1 METPTSTTPPTP
13 RLREKKRSKPP
24 PVSVFNRLFF
34 QVAGLA
40 NRIAA
45 QRSSMRTKTE
55 ALEAQIRDL
64 QAQLERLRKADDGLD
79 NLART
84 TAGVLQ
90 VDHRLQ
96 TATADKGAGVL
107 AEFLFVAEKAMER
120 VVSGVDDVGNGGA
133 FFVKRG
139 EDADS
144 VSDLIDLE
152 SRKDED
158 EESDAKIDS
167 QKTAS
172 DETAFISFDPPN
184 LESSN
189 PEPATFVEP
198 TLPARP
204 IIKPVNFGASGG
216 KSIKPTSN
224 TRTAPPYQESAHVPE
239 LMEALQAELES
250 LQKVE
255 ACLRDV
261 AAKAN
266 MLLHK
271 DCVERMLAKESG
283 KPSQLL
289 ELMHLAER
297 TAESPV
303 QGLKVVAVED
313 PLDGLVLVQATVILQ
328 ADRVKKLMTEKSGKL
343 ARLSAFMRR
352 AEKTIARVAKGLVE
366 IVVEKTETTS
376 SRQATTDTNLTDWD
390 TAADT
395 ATCQATVKHA
405 GAGHKPAEGS
415 TFNIAGISDAT
426 SGTTDEGP
434 LITFDD
440 DD

>member
-13 RLREKKRSKPP
+13 RLREKKRSKLP

-133 FFVKRG
+133 FVLKRG
-139 EDADS
+139 EEDAGS

-158 EESDAKIDS
+158 EESDDGSI
-167 QKTAS
+167 
-172 DETAFISFDPPN
+172 IVP
-184 LESSN
+184 
-189 PEPATFVEP
+189 VEP
-198 TLPARP
+198 
-204 IIKPVNFGASGG
+204 
-216 KSIKPTSN
+216 
-224 TRTAPPYQESAHVPE
+224 
-239 LMEALQAELES
+239 
-250 LQKVE
+250 
-255 ACLRDV
+255 
-261 AAKAN
+261 
-266 MLLHK
+266 
-271 DCVERMLAKESG
+271 
-283 KPSQLL
+283 
-289 ELMHLAER
+289 
-297 TAESPV
+297 
-303 QGLKVVAVED
+303 ED
-313 PLDGLVLVQATVILQ
+313 PFV
-328 ADRVKKLMTEKSGKL
+328 
-343 ARLSAFMRR
+343 
-352 AEKTIARVAKGLVE
+352 
-366 IVVEKTETTS
+366 
-376 SRQATTDTNLTDWD
+376 
-390 TAADT
+390 
-395 ATCQATVKHA
+395 
-405 GAGHKPAEGS
+405 
-415 TFNIAGISDAT
+415 
-426 SGTTDEGP
+426 
-434 LITFDD
+434 
-440 DD
+440 